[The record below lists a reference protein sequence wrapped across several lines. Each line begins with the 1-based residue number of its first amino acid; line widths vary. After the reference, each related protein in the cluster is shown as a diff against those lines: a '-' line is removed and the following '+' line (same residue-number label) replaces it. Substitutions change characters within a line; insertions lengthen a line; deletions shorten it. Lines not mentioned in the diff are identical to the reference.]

1 MSNIYNFKL
10 KSWSEKYKNKKVDIS
25 KLYIHSS
32 WRSFFENEFKKD
44 YFKKIEDYLS
54 FCLKKTNGN
63 IKIFPYPDNL
73 FTAFNYTPFN
83 KLKVVILG
91 QDPYHNYIKYN
102 NKIIPQA
109 NGLSFSVPI
118 GMKIPSS
125 LNNIFKNL
133 LKYKHIKEMPKH
145 GNLFLLALQ
154 GFLFLNT
161 SLTVQCGHPN
171 SHSKK
176 WELFT
181 DNIIKYINREK
192 DNIIFI
198 LWGSN
203 ALKKKKLIDENK
215 HKIIISSHPSGLS
228 CYKKLGIYN
237 SFSETDH
244 FKKINYNLNK
254 SIVYNI

>member
-1 MSNIYNFKL
+1 MSVGVIMSNINNFKL
-10 KSWSEKYKNKKVDIS
+10 DSWIEKYKDKEVKLN

-32 WRSFFENEFKKD
+32 WKNFFENEFNKE

-54 FCLKKTNGN
+54 FCLSKTDGK

-73 FTAFNYTPFN
+73 FSAFNYTPFY

-91 QDPYHNYIKYN
+91 QDPYHNYIKFN

-125 LNNIFKNL
+125 LNNIFKNMY
-133 LKYKHIKEMPKH
+133 KYKHIKKIPKH

-161 SLTVQCGHPN
+161 SLT
-171 SHSKK
+171 
-176 WELFT
+176 
-181 DNIIKYINREK
+181 
-192 DNIIFI
+192 
-198 LWGSN
+198 
-203 ALKKKKLIDENK
+203 A
-215 HKIIISSHPSGLS
+215 
-228 CYKKLGIYN
+228 
-237 SFSETDH
+237 
-244 FKKINYNLNK
+244 
-254 SIVYNI
+254 